1 MRSIIENI
9 KEIEEENLKEVIS
22 LTNENDRLKRKIA
35 ALEKVIK
42 GTKAAI
48 KDGYDKGYFD
58 AVSQI
63 KNTIDSIY
71 RLKKLDIDHKCN
83 PPKDDSDTIVQLTD
97 YTNTCHE

>member
-22 LTNENDRLKRKIA
+22 LTNENDRLKRRIA
-35 ALEKVIK
+35 ALEKDIK
-42 GTKAAI
+42 GTETAI

-63 KNTIDSIY
+63 KNIIDSIY
-71 RLKKLDIDHKCN
+71 RQNGQNIGHKCDT
-83 PPKDDSDTIVQLTD
+83 PKNNDTD
-97 YTNTCHE
+97 TCHK

>member
-35 ALEKVIK
+35 ALEKDIK
-42 GTKAAI
+42 GTEAAT
-48 KDGYDKGYFD
+48 KNGYDKGYFD

-63 KNTIDSIY
+63 KNTIDRIY
-71 RLKKLDIDHKCN
+71 RLKRLDIDYKCD
-83 PPKDDSDTIVQLTD
+83 PPKDDS
-97 YTNTCHE
+97 TNTCRK